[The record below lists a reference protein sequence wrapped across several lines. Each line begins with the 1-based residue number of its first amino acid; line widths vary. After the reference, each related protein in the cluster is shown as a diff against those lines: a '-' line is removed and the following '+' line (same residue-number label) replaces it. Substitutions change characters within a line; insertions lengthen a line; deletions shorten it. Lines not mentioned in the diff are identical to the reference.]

1 MVFGQINMQKSR
13 FNAIKNGIFLI
24 LILLAVSCT
33 SKQQEFENM
42 THPVETIAE
51 DEVAQPVIA
60 DVTKTAVSSTEVFPA
75 TLTPIPIS
83 TLTAAPVELPTLTP
97 APSFTPTEEPS
108 STPAPGIALTVTDLA
123 QADPIDRTCPNP
135 APVKPDYVH
144 YSLNEDEWPFPETT
158 QEEHFWLSKPLPGG
172 GRLLYTEWFPYGYD
186 VGGRYLIHNGIDIA
200 EPEGTA
206 VLAAADGTVIVA
218 GDDYSR
224 YYGWRCDWY
233 GHLVVIELDRRWRDR
248 PVHIVYGHVL
258 EIEVDPG
265 QRVSKGQK
273 VAEVGVGGAAT
284 LPHLHFEI
292 RVGTN
297 EFKST
302 RNPLLWLEPPATRGI
317 IAGRLVDP
325 EGRPWQGVAITAV
338 GRSDGTEDHIT
349 WTYLDNLQHLIHPDE
364 TLAENFVM
372 GDMMPGEYELFVE
385 LQGEIYRYPVI
396 VNGGEM
402 SQIEIITES
411 FKTLTPTPMV
421 TEQMT
426 ATPTPAESN

>member
-1 MVFGQINMQKSR
+1 M
-13 FNAIKNGIFLI
+13 
-24 LILLAVSCT
+24 LLAVSC
-33 SKQQEFENM
+33 SLQQQEIENR
-42 THPVETIAE
+42 TQPLPTITE
-51 DEVAQPVIA
+51 DEVAQFTAEV
-60 DVTKTAVSSTEVFPA
+60 VTKTAVSPTKVIPP
-75 TLTPIPIS
+75 TLTPIPVS
-83 TLTAAPVELPTLTP
+83 TLPAASVEIPTLTP
-97 APSFTPTEEPS
+97 APSFTPTVTPS
-108 STPAPGIALTVTDLA
+108 STPAPEIALTVTALA
-123 QADPIDRTCPNP
+123 KADPIDRTCPNP
-135 APVKPDYVH
+135 PPVKPDYAY
-144 YSLNEDEWPFPETT
+144 YSLSGAKWPVPETT

-186 VGGRYLIHNGIDIA
+186 VVGRYLIHNGIDVA
-200 EPEGTA
+200 EPEGTS
-206 VLAAADGTVIVA
+206 VIAAADGTVIVA

-233 GHLVVIELDRRWRDR
+233 GHLVVIELDRRWRDQ
-248 PVHIVYGHVL
+248 PVYIVYGHVL

-265 QRVSKGQK
+265 QRVSMGQK

-284 LPHLHFEI
+284 LPHLHFEV

-349 WTYLDNLQHLIHPDE
+349 WAYLDNSQHLIHPDE
-364 TLAENFVM
+364 ALAENFVL
-372 GDMMPGEYELFVE
+372 GDLLPGEYELYVE
-385 LQGEIYRYPVI
+385 LQGEIYRYPVY
-396 VNGGEM
+396 VNGGEL
-402 SQIEIITES
+402 SQAEIITAPY
-411 FKTLTPTPMV
+411 KTVTPTPLI

-426 ATPTPAESN
+426 STPAPGESN